1 MLELE
6 KPEVFQT
13 WHEMFDVLC
22 RRAGYSDNAELASRY
37 CSRIGKTGR
46 DDFEAVQKNLRN
58 WRVGRHLPLRRNLV
72 LLADLLRVEEDR
84 ALLRRWNALYTA
96 ARGEVTQADI
106 EASAGGEASAPAGS
120 PAASP
125 SFPKRVA
132 PWVALALGVTVGGGF
147 GWNALVEHRQFKRLP
162 MIGYDARVKMV
173 VGETRLIH
181 GDRGDCGGEPPDWYY
196 ILPRVPPSTLGI
208 FSDGG
213 VARKMDN
220 GCNAVVR
227 ARAVRFTAK
236 AAGSEELELL
246 GDYMKIVVTDRAH
259 PRTE

>member
-1 MLELE
+1 LELE
-6 KPEVFQT
+6 NREDFRT
-13 WHEMFDVLC
+13 WHEMFDLLC
-22 RRAGYSDNAELASRY
+22 QRAGYSGNAELASRY

-58 WRVGRHLPLRRNLV
+58 WRLGRHLPLRRNLV
-72 LLADLLRVEEDR
+72 LLADLLRVQEDR
-84 ALLRRWNALYTA
+84 ELLRRWNTLYTA
-96 ARGEVTQADI
+96 ARGEMPQADLVAD
-106 EASAGGEASAPAGS
+106 ASGEATATAVPPS
-120 PAASP
+120 ASP
-125 SFPKRVA
+125 SHLRRLA
-132 PWVALALGVTVGGGF
+132 PWAALALGIAVGGGLAWSAF
-147 GWNALVEHRQFKRLP
+147 DEHRQFKRLP

-196 ILPRVPPSTLGI
+196 ILPQVPPSALGI

-213 VARKMDN
+213 IARKMDN

-227 ARAVRFTAK
+227 ARAVRFTART
-236 AAGSEELELL
+236 AGSEELKLL
-246 GDYMKIVVTDRAH
+246 GDYMKIVVTDRGH